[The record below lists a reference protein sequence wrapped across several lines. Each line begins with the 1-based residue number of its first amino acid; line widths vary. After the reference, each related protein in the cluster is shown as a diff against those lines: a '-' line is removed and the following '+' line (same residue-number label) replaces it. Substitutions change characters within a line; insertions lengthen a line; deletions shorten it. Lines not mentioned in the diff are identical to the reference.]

1 MERNFDLPA
10 VAVACSMADAVLPAL
25 VADQLPGVDV
35 LFLETGYHFPETY
48 ATRDEVAA
56 NLRVNVVDVLPEN
69 TVEQQDRLLGKDLFA
84 RDAAQ
89 CCALRKVAPLRRT
102 LAGYE
107 LWFTGVRRDEAPT
120 RTNTPLVTWDE
131 ANGLVKVN
139 PVAAW
144 SFDQLV
150 AVLRRQPPSRQPA
163 AFPGLPVH
171 WLPALHPQGG
181 ARRRPPRRPLGR
193 NRQDRMRTTR
203 MSTFPTEETTQVTD
217 AAAST
222 RLSSLDTLESE
233 AIHIIREVV
242 AEFEKPALLFSGGKD
257 SVVMLHLATK
267 AFWPGKVPFP
277 VLHVD
282 TGHNFPEVIEF
293 RDRTVERLGLKLV
306 VGSVQEFIDRGELAE
321 RADGTRNPLQTVPL
335 LDAIQRNKFDAVFG
349 GGRRDEDKARAKERI
364 LSLRDEFGQW
374 DPRNQ
379 RPELWNLYNGRH
391 TVGQHVR
398 AFPISNWTEL
408 DVWRYIEREN
418 IELPGL
424 YYAHDREVFARDGM
438 WRAVGEV
445 SQPRRTRKSSP
456 RRSATAP
463 WGTCPAPAPWNRTPP
478 PCATSCIEVA
488 ASTITE
494 RGATRADDRISEAAM
509 EDRKKDGYF

>member
-1 MERNFDLPA
+1 MSNLSTTTVTTASAADAARVTPAPFTTEELKLSVQNLDAGSPKAAHRASEERASVSKPRGEA
-10 VAVACSMADAVLPAL
+10 VA
-25 VADQLPGVDV
+25 
-35 LFLETGYHFPETY
+35 
-48 ATRDEVAA
+48 
-56 NLRVNVVDVLPEN
+56 
-69 TVEQQDRLLGKDLFA
+69 
-84 RDAAQ
+84 
-89 CCALRKVAPLRRT
+89 
-102 LAGYE
+102 
-107 LWFTGVRRDEAPT
+107 
-120 RTNTPLVTWDE
+120 
-131 ANGLVKVN
+131 
-139 PVAAW
+139 
-144 SFDQLV
+144 
-150 AVLRRQPPSRQPA
+150 
-163 AFPGLPVH
+163 
-171 WLPALHPQGG
+171 
-181 ARRRPPRRPLGR
+181 
-193 NRQDRMRTTR
+193 
-203 MSTFPTEETTQVTD
+203 
-217 AAAST
+217 

-242 AEFEKPALLFSGGKD
+242 AEFERPALLFSGGKD

-267 AFWPGKVPFP
+267 AFWPGRVPFP

-306 VGSVQEFIDRGELAE
+306 VGSVQEFIDAGELAE

-335 LDAIQRNKFDAVFG
+335 LDAIRRNTFDAVFG

-408 DVWRYIEREN
+408 DVWRYIEREG

-424 YYAHDREVFARDGM
+424 YYAHRREVFARDGM

-445 SQPRRTRKSSP
+445 SRPRDNEPVITKTVRYRTVGDMSCTGAVE
-456 RRSATAP
+456 SAA
-463 WGTCPAPAPWNRTPP
+463 
-478 PCATSCIEVA
+478 ATVRDVVIEVA